1 MSKTIH
7 QKSAEDYDDDMRHG
21 RSGLER
27 KEEQSKRES
36 KSYFANSDHA
46 AHATFH
52 RT

>member
-7 QKSAEDYDDDMRHG
+7 QKSAEDYDEDMRHG

-27 KEEQSKRES
+27 KQEQNKRES
-36 KSYFANSDHA
+36 KTYFATDDHA
-46 AHATFH
+46 AHGAFH